1 MFGNIPDKRDSSKR
15 GASWLGISLFK
26 SLRTLLVILFGL
38 TALWIL
44 REEMLE
50 SLINFVRIIKHAS
63 KFAGERKTKAF
74 IWRFIEYSIFS
85 AMVEN

>member
-15 GASWLGISLFK
+15 GASWLDISLFK

-44 REEMLE
+44 RE
-50 SLINFVRIIKHAS
+50 
-63 KFAGERKTKAF
+63 
-74 IWRFIEYSIFS
+74 
-85 AMVEN
+85 